1 MTIGLLLM
9 ANLALAQGTIKGTII
24 DQKTKEPVAFANVV
38 AMQDGKQIKGAQT
51 DMDGKFTLAPLNVGN
66 YDIKASCVGYN
77 TYTREGFTVKAS
89 GISPCNIELSSAATT
104 LEVVE
109 IKESKNPIIDIG
121 SAETG
126 QRMSADDIAHMPGTS
141 VDAIVAAVGGVG
153 YSDGGTSTARG
164 EEGMVTMTGGVRKR
178 TGVNVPKEAIAEIQ
192 VILGGTP
199 ASIGEAIGGTQII
212 TLKPPTSQLHGGVR
226 YETILNYR
234 MYNTLVAYLMG
245 PVIKQ
250 SIKDENGNVTGD
262 RALVGFRLTLDGRYS
277 NNSFYRPKGYRYMVV
292 RDDLVRQ
299 YEQSP
304 INYDPV
310 TGTVN
315 YSAESGLY
323 RDAFVEI
330 KNLTKKDFGGD
341 ASRVPNT
348 RSYSIASQ
356 LAFDVRFSDY
366 ATLNITGDFSFSY
379 GPNTGLDP
387 LISPSVSPTRRPLLT
402 TLREAAPRARQSR
415 M

>member
-9 ANLALAQGTIKGTII
+9 ANFVLAQGTIKGTII

-38 AMQDGKQIKGAQT
+38 AVQDGRQIKGAQT
-51 DMDGKFTLAPLNVGN
+51 DMNGNFTLAPLPVGN
-66 YDIKASCVGYN
+66 YDIKASCVGYQ

-89 GISPCNIELSSAATT
+89 GISPCNIELPTAATT

-126 QRMSADDIAHMPGTS
+126 QRMTADDIAHMPGTS

-226 YETILNYR
+226 YETLLNYR
-234 MYNTLVAYLMG
+234 MYNNLVAYLMG

-250 SIKDENGNVTGD
+250 
-262 RALVGFRLTLDGRYS
+262 
-277 NNSFYRPKGYRYMVV
+277 
-292 RDDLVRQ
+292 
-299 YEQSP
+299 
-304 INYDPV
+304 
-310 TGTVN
+310 
-315 YSAESGLY
+315 
-323 RDAFVEI
+323 
-330 KNLTKKDFGGD
+330 
-341 ASRVPNT
+341 
-348 RSYSIASQ
+348 
-356 LAFDVRFSDY
+356 
-366 ATLNITGDFSFSY
+366 NI
-379 GPNTGLDP
+379 
-387 LISPSVSPTRRPLLT
+387 IV
-402 TLREAAPRARQSR
+402 
-415 M
+415 